1 MSRIKAWLM
10 TMEEDAESMSAQEF
24 AKEHGQR
31 NMDIWSKIQ
40 RELGKDNTDEQYLAF
55 CKTQGEA

>member
-31 NMDIWSKIQ
+31 NMDV
-40 RELGKDNTDEQYLAF
+40 
-55 CKTQGEA
+55 